1 VYNKKVILQYRGP
14 LPMKEERRLMK
25 IRFCENNKG
34 TGKVCKK
41 LQEKNPALNVKRKD
55 CVKKCGPCKK
65 APFAL
70 VDGEVIKADSSDE
83 LYETIV
89 AKLAK

>member
-1 VYNKKVILQYRGP
+1 
-14 LPMKEERRLMK
+14 MK

-41 LQEKNPALNVKRKD
+41 LEEKHPKLNVKRKD

-65 APFAL
+65 TPFAL
-70 VDGEVIKADSSDE
+70 VDGEVVKADSGEE
-83 LYETIV
+83 LYEILE
-89 AKLAK
+89 KMIDKK

>member
-1 VYNKKVILQYRGP
+1 
-14 LPMKEERRLMK
+14 MK

-41 LQEKNPALNVKRKD
+41 LQEKYPALNIKRKD

-89 AKLAK
+89 AMLAK